1 MKRIFYVACAVLLC
15 ACVGR
20 ADRNRAGATDPM
32 KADGGLV
39 YDVKNFGAVGDGV
52 TDDTRAIQSAL
63 DYAVDHG
70 GGTVYFPNGLYRLA
84 TLQDT
89 CKVRAHL
96 IVKPRQSPGRRDYV
110 MIRLQGESS
119 VVTPCSYASHTTED
133 KAEVWKNG
141 TVLVSDAVGE
151 LQADPAQA
159 PVSVLAAGAGDNLY
173 LLNQAV
179 VRLQDLAF
187 QVKAEAGKYPY
198 LSGVNMAYAATVYT
212 DNILIYSSTRN
223 MALTS
228 PTGDG
233 HYSAGFIA
241 PRTWCNPEQEFRNI
255 CVKSAFRFGFVFS
268 EHANGN
274 NLSAWNCDNAF
285 VFSRM
290 DHSAWF
296 GRIHAQNCAN
306 IVSSLNVEFAGHG
319 VGDAFLKIE
328 QVGIEVNS
336 GQKPVDFN
344 YRCFVDDPDNHLYGT
359 LYYHI
364 VKSNVGADNSYFK
377 ADGGAHLKAIPSF

>member
-1 MKRIFYVACAVLLC
+1 MA
-15 ACVGR
+15 
-20 ADRNRAGATDPM
+20 
-32 KADGGLV
+32 
-39 YDVKNFGAVGDGV
+39 
-52 TDDTRAIQSAL
+52 
-63 DYAVDHG
+63 DYAQAIALEPRDAY
-70 GGTVYFPNGLYRLA
+70 VYANRGITEAEMGDFKA
-84 TLQDT
+84 AE
-89 CKVRAHL
+89 K
-96 IVKPRQSPGRRDYV
+96 DYSKAL
-110 MIRLQGESS
+110 MIDS
-119 VVTPCSYASHTTED
+119 
-133 KAEVWKNG
+133 K
-141 TVLVSDAVGE
+141 LV
-151 LQADPAQA
+151 
-159 PVSVLAAGAGDNLY
+159 AAY
-173 LLNQAV
+173 LNRAV
-179 VRLQDLAF
+179 VREKLDDWEGAMADCSSAIRLNMFSDDAF
-187 QVKAEAGKYPY
+187 GLRGYLWFQHKEYHNAIEDFNRALKANPENKRILMSRAMVWYEMKKYPEVLNDY
-198 LSGVNMAYAATVYT
+198 SEVIRIDSNYIYAYYNRAMLRAEVGEKNAAIRDLDKVVEMNP
-212 DNILIYSSTRN
+212 DNILIYSSIRN

-228 PTGDG
+228 PTRDG

>member
-1 MKRIFYVACAVLLC
+1 M
-15 ACVGR
+15 
-20 ADRNRAGATDPM
+20 
-32 KADGGLV
+32 
-39 YDVKNFGAVGDGV
+39 
-52 TDDTRAIQSAL
+52 TDDTRAIQSAWL
-63 DYAVDHG
+63 CG
-70 GGTVYFPNGLYRLA
+70 GSTGRCRFYFPNGLYRLA

-151 LQADPAQA
+151 LQTDPAQV

-212 DNILIYSSTRN
+212 DNILIYSSIRN

-228 PTGDG
+228 PTGAD
-233 HYSAGFIA
+233 AI
-241 PRTWCNPEQEFRNI
+241 R
-255 CVKSAFRFGFVFS
+255 
-268 EHANGN
+268 
-274 NLSAWNCDNAF
+274 
-285 VFSRM
+285 
-290 DHSAWF
+290 
-296 GRIHAQNCAN
+296 RIHRSAHLVQSGAGIPEYLCQKCLP
-306 IVSSLNVEFAGHG
+306 VRLRLFRTCERKQPVGVELRQRFRLFENGSFRLVRSDPRPELREHRFVVERG
-319 VGDAFLKIE
+319 VRRTRRWRRFFENRTGRHPEAD
-328 QVGIEVNS
+328 G